1 MAKKVAGDGT
11 PAQTCQ
17 GTSGGPRE
25 PPAPP
30 PAHDEKRGQEDKGL
44 SRSDT
49 LIKRWAENMKNKR
62 IRGPAGAKKAA
73 QEVGT
78 STQTGG
84 TDQRRGDGQATV
96 ARAIVSA

>member
-78 STQTGG
+78 PTQTGG
-84 TDQRRGDGQATV
+84 TDPRRVDG
-96 ARAIVSA
+96 

>member
-1 MAKKVAGDGT
+1 
-11 PAQTCQ
+11 
-17 GTSGGPRE
+17 
-25 PPAPP
+25 
-30 PAHDEKRGQEDKGL
+30 
-44 SRSDT
+44 
-49 LIKRWAENMKNKR
+49 MKNKR

-96 ARAIVSA
+96 ARAIVSD